1 MSLQAVP
8 ADIMSPKPRRKNS
21 KAKNGKGPKPLLP
34 TPRLYAPP
42 RTSKKPTLYSDDV
55 MDEIL
60 RRVAHGETLTQACAS
75 NPSFPSHATV
85 IDWVHQ
91 NHHNLADR
99 YARARDSQIARWAD
113 DIIDTSAKATPE
125 TANALR
131 LVVDSKK
138 WLIARLRPAQYGD
151 KVDVTSAGKPLIS
164 ASDLDIAK
172 ALAHALVPALPAPT
186 VIDAEATDVKP
197 EGEQP

>member
-1 MSLQAVP
+1 MSLQAIP

-21 KAKNGKGPKPLLP
+21 KAKNGKGGPKPLLP
-34 TPRLYAPP
+34 TPKLYVRP
-42 RTSKKPTLYSDDV
+42 RTSKKPTLYSDEI

-60 RRVAHGETLTQACAS
+60 RRVAHGETLTQACNT
-75 NPSFPSHATV
+75 NPGFPAPSTV
-85 IDWVHQ
+85 IDWIHQ
-91 NHHNLADR
+91 DRHNLAER

-151 KVDVTSAGKPLIS
+151 KVDVTSAGRPLIS

-172 ALAHALVPALPAPT
+172 ALAHALTPALPAPEPIE
-186 VIDAEATDVKP
+186 VEAVEVKP
-197 EGEQP
+197 GGDA